1 MKVSEILRKVKPI
14 NKDLHD
20 VLERALTHPFD
31 AYYNHNYAQFTSLS
45 HAIHSG
51 FRWKDTEEGHEYWQG
66 IVDGIDS
73 AKDGSYQYYDELSFI
88 DECHKKRKD
97 SDVPDYC
104 LTPRAL
110 IIAAIAVNYSIG
122 IRIQIEY
129 MRYRPGDIDARSRN
143 VTMYNIISSINWA
156 NTKEGFLWWERL
168 RESIC
173 DKSTGN
179 LISEKLKDYESTT

>member
-20 VLERALTHPFD
+20 ALERALTHPFD

-73 AKDGSYQYYDELSFI
+73 AKDGSSEYFDRLSFI
-88 DECHKKRKD
+88 SEAHRKKHNLRKVGGHCAAKIINEVI
-97 SDVPDYC
+97 SVSPKIGKRILIEYQRYNPGC
-104 LTPRAL
+104 LHRRISHLTLSL
-110 IIAAIAVNYSIG
+110 IIRSIF
-122 IRIQIEY
+122 
-129 MRYRPGDIDARSRN
+129 
-143 VTMYNIISSINWA
+143 WA
-156 NTKEGFLWWERL
+156 KTKEGHKWWDEL
-168 RESIC
+168 RENITDSN
-173 DKSTGN
+173 GN
-179 LISEKLKDYESTT
+179 LIPEKLKDYESTT

>member
-1 MKVSEILRKVKPI
+1 MKVSEILRQVKPI
-14 NKDLHD
+14 DEELHD
-20 VLERALTHPFD
+20 ALERALTHPFD

-73 AKDGSYQYYDELSFI
+73 AKDGSSEYFDRLSFI
-88 DECHKKRKD
+88 SELHRKKPNLRK
-97 SDVPDYC
+97 SGGYC
-104 LTPRAL
+104 AAKIINEVISVNPKIGKRILIEYQRYDPGCLHRMTSYLTLSL
-110 IIAAIAVNYSIG
+110 II
-122 IRIQIEY
+122 Q
-129 MRYRPGDIDARSRN
+129 
-143 VTMYNIISSINWA
+143 SINWA